1 MEREENKG
9 SLVSHPMRE
18 RSAAYRYRYCFGLG
32 VLAMGN
38 MRAIMELQPYYE
50 RLLRQL
56 LPDQDQYAQIIT
68 DINNDLERHLELV
81 RQTVEETMEFKEIH
95 TTNASCTIA
104 CHCGPNTLGILFETE

>member
-38 MRAIMELQPYYE
+38 IR
-50 RLLRQL
+50 
-56 LPDQDQYAQIIT
+56 
-68 DINNDLERHLELV
+68 NDLCVLILI
-81 RQTVEETMEFKEIH
+81 RQ
-95 TTNASCTIA
+95 
-104 CHCGPNTLGILFETE
+104 

>member
-9 SLVSHPMRE
+9 SLVPHPMRE

-38 MRAIMELQPYYE
+38 MRAITELQPYYE

-56 LPDQDQYAQIIT
+56 LPDQDQYARIIT

-81 RQTVEETMEFKEIH
+81 RQTVCDRVDQCCFLMDIYKMCLM
-95 TTNASCTIA
+95 AV
-104 CHCGPNTLGILFETE
+104 